1 MKSADTR
8 FATKFL
14 LISRAVDVYNN
25 LERMVV
31 DPEWSSRIKDQ
42 SYKVQQAGTKVKHE
56 VQTASLWKHV
66 KDLLKLLTQIYLIFR
81 FSDQGG
87 PAMAVLDGKMREERE
102 TMVNFETNNF
112 VTDIRLRNCM
122 KLYDVRLEWFRNPV
136 HQVWYIVN
144 PHYASK
150 TNLSEN
156 NKQDLEA
163 LMITQSKFLPNIND
177 QAKALSQYNFFR
189 ELGGA
194 FGTLIAQAAVHTMPP
209 HKLFATFGVATRP
222 FSLIA
227 MKVLNMCVDQS
238 GAELSFKRQ
247 GNIHS
252 KKRNRMTQDNIGLV
266 WLSTNLA
273 QFFIKILEW
282 HLLTQADV
290 FHGNRL
296 FLVQDNY
303 PKHRS
308 KLAQKWVS
316 KNMPKNV
323 FQWLSQSPDLNP
335 IENVRLVEKP
345 DIKTT
350 P

>member
-1 MKSADTR
+1 
-8 FATKFL
+8 
-14 LISRAVDVYNN
+14 
-25 LERMVV
+25 
-31 DPEWSSRIKDQ
+31 
-42 SYKVQQAGTKVKHE
+42 
-56 VQTASLWKHV
+56 
-66 KDLLKLLTQIYLIFR
+66 
-81 FSDQGG
+81 
-87 PAMAVLDGKMREERE
+87 
-102 TMVNFETNNF
+102 
-112 VTDIRLRNCM
+112 
-122 KLYDVRLEWFRNPV
+122 
-136 HQVWYIVN
+136 
-144 PHYASK
+144 
-150 TNLSEN
+150 
-156 NKQDLEA
+156 
-163 LMITQSKFLPNIND
+163 MITLSKFLPNIND
-177 QAKALSQYNFFR
+177 QTKALSQYNFFR

-209 HKLFATFGVATRP
+209 HKLFATFGVATHP
-222 FSLIA
+222 FSLFA

-247 GNIHS
+247 GDIHS
-252 KKRNRMTQDNIGLV
+252 KKRNRMTQDNIQSLV

-308 KLAQKWVS
+308 KLAQEWVS

-323 FQWLSQSPDLNP
+323 FEWLSQSPDLNS